1 MADHRHFEELRKRI
15 NEQLSKIDSS
25 DAKEQITQYPWL
37 YGALG
42 NPCSDVVFVCE
53 NPSRTG
59 VRWAN
64 HSKTDSPIE
73 KQWQGHRAMRFR
85 RALCN
90 LKLKDPNAGDEG
102 GWHCYIT
109 NVVKEMNLVS
119 NHQKAN
125 KSTKCEMV
133 RRWADVL
140 NWELSRTRPE
150 IVFCVGRK
158 AEVAMKLLNDEC
170 RISYQGP
177 FHYVP
182 HYSIRRS
189 DSEVESMMGG
199 AIKEGFQKYGLW
211 DRHLARF
218 PLDT

>member
-1 MADHRHFEELRKRI
+1 MVDPHFEELRKRI
-15 NEQLSKIDSS
+15 NEQLSKIDSP

-42 NPCSDVVFVCE
+42 NPRSKVVFVCE

-59 VRWAN
+59 VRWAD
-64 HSKTDSPIE
+64 HSKIDSPIE
-73 KQWQGHRAMRFR
+73 KQWRGHRAMRFR

-90 LKLKDPNAGDEG
+90 LKLKEANAGDEG

-119 NHQKAN
+119 NHRKAD

-140 NWELSRTRPE
+140 NWELCTTRPQ

-158 AEVAMKLLNDEC
+158 AAAAMKLLNDEC
-170 RISYQGP
+170 RISYPGP

-189 DSEVESMMGG
+189 DAEVESLMGC
-199 AIKEGFQKYGLW
+199 AIKEGFQKYDLW